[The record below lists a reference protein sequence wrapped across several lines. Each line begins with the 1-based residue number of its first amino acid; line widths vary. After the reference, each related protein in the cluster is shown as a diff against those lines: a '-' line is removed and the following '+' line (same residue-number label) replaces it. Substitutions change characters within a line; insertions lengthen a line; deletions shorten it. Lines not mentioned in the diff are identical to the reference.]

1 MASNDSRDNVI
12 ASVLQMKLD
21 QVTVRSEPVA
31 QADEGSES
39 QEMPAGA
46 DDDAAPDADESD
58 AESAP

>member
-1 MASNDSRDNVI
+1 
-12 ASVLQMKLD
+12 MKLD

-46 DDDAAPDADESD
+46 DDDAAPSAAEDD
-58 AESAP
+58 AESTP